1 MNSLNFGSDWLGLWV
16 KVRSRNLGLVLR
28 YSVLLAGNDTVPISM
43 CRGGGMHS
51 IVYPL
56 VVTVARLSLLRHN
69 QANDKLAS

>member
-28 YSVLLAGNDTVPISM
+28 YSVLFAGYDTVPISM
-43 CRGGGMHS
+43 CRH
-51 IVYPL
+51 VYPL

-69 QANDKLAS
+69 LANDKLAS